1 MKLYEN
7 SATPSCRRVNLFL
20 AELGETF
27 DIERIHVDA
36 RAGENLTSEFK
47 AKSLNAK
54 IPTLELY
61 NGDSLCES
69 TAICRYFAELA
80 GQTDLF
86 GRTAYQKAKVE
97 MWQRLLELEGIT
109 MAFQAFRHLTAT
121 FSDRE
126 NCLPEWGEEAKLRL
140 EQFWP
145 KLDAQLALGDYV
157 IGDEFT
163 IADISAVVLVEFA
176 MRTQEFDPSEKT
188 PNIDRWFDIV
198 KQRPAMQG

>member
-36 RAGENLTSEFK
+36 RAGENLTPEFK
-47 AKSLNAK
+47 AKSLNGM
-54 IPTLELY
+54 IPTLEFY

-69 TAICRYFAELA
+69 TAICRYFAELV
-80 GQTDLF
+80 GKTELF
-86 GRTAYQKAKVE
+86 GATAFQKAKVE

-109 MAFQAFRHLTAT
+109 MAFQAFRHSTAT
-121 FSDRE
+121 FADRE
-126 NCLPEWGEEAKLRL
+126 NCLPEWGEEASLRL
-140 EQFWP
+140 QKFWP

-176 MRTQEFDPSEKT
+176 TRTQGFDVNAST
-188 PNIDRWFDIV
+188 PHLARWWQAIQ
-198 KQRPAMQG
+198 QRPSMQA